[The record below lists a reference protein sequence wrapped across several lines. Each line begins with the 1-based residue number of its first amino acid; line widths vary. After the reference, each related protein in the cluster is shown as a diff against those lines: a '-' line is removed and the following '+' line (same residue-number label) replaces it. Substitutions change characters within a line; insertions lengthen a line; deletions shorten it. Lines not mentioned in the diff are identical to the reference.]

1 VQPSYIVITGVA
13 GIVLFTAFIYG
24 QKDDDAWSADDLKR
38 RIDNGDEIVI
48 LDVRTPREY
57 TGEYGHIDGS
67 ILLPV
72 QELAAR
78 IGEISAYRDSEIA
91 VICRTDN
98 RSRAAVSILRDAGF
112 VNVQYVRG
120 GMMQWHELYGGQ

>member
-13 GIVLFTAFIYG
+13 GIVLLTAFIYG